1 MQVQLNPMQVQL
13 NNEEAQVAFG
23 EALGRILQGRGLV
36 YLEGELGAGKTTLTR
51 GILRAYGHLGA
62 VKSPTYTL
70 VEPYELG
77 AQRIYHLDLYRLSD
91 PEELEF
97 IGGRDVLADDAL
109 SIVEWPSRG
118 EGWLP
123 APDIRLTLEVVAQG
137 RLASLTAGSEQG
149 RQMLTSL
156 ESSLSKLSKVGNV
169 GTVSKVS
176 SDHLEN
182 GVIQWK

>member
-1 MQVQLNPMQVQL
+1 MQVQLD
-13 NNEEAQVAFG
+13 NEEAQVAFG
-23 EALGRILQGRGLV
+23 EALGLLLQGHGLV

-51 GILRAYGHLGA
+51 GILRAYGHQGA

-70 VEPYELG
+70 IEPYELG
-77 AQRIYHLDLYRLSD
+77 SQRVYHLDLYRLSD

-109 SIVEWPSRG
+109 CIIEWPSRG

-123 APDIRLTLEVVAQG
+123 TPDLRLFLKVVAHG
-137 RLASLTAGSEQG
+137 RLATLVACSELGTRILALLQS
-149 RQMLTSL
+149 QVS
-156 ESSLSKLSKVGNV
+156 EASKVNEA
-169 GTVSKVS
+169 SKVS
-176 SDHLEN
+176 EVRKSSGDQLEN

>member
-1 MQVQLNPMQVQL
+1 MQVQLD
-13 NNEEAQVAFG
+13 NEEAQVGFG
-23 EALGRILQGRGLV
+23 EALGLALQGRGLV

-51 GILRAYGHLGA
+51 GILRAYGHQGA

-77 AQRIYHLDLYRLSD
+77 SQRIYHLDLYRLSD

-97 IGGRDVLADDAL
+97 IGGRDVFADDAL
-109 SIVEWPSRG
+109 ILVEWPSRG

-123 APDIRLTLEVVAQG
+123 TPDLRLMLEVAAQG
-137 RLASLTAGSEQG
+137 RLVALTACSDKGEQALARLHDRTRLPG
-149 RQMLTSL
+149 RLGLQDGL
-156 ESSLSKLSKVGNV
+156 SSNQ
-169 GTVSKVS
+169 
-176 SDHLEN
+176 LEN